1 MPIPETEDFMLPLLR
16 LIGNNGTMSIDAY
29 RAALVSEFAIT
40 PREQKQ
46 RLAAERT
53 QVYRSRIG
61 WAGTYLVEAGLL
73 ERPAR
78 GVLSITDEGRRALAR
93 NPPHIDMCFLHQY
106 ESFREYWERTDGE
119 RTPNCRRVIS
129 ETDPRRNPSP
139 EDELFESYDRLRRIL
154 AGELL
159 QRIKSAPPDFFEELV
174 VRLLVAM
181 GYGGSHEDAGHAI
194 GGSGDGGIDGIIKED
209 RLGLDFVYI
218 QAKRW
223 DGAVGRP
230 QIQAFAG
237 SLEGR
242 RAQKGVFI
250 TTSTFTQT
258 AREYVNLI
266 GKSIV
271 LVDGAEL
278 TDLMLDYGIGVTDV
292 ATYKVQRI
300 DPTYFGEE

>member
-1 MPIPETEDFMLPLLR
+1 MPLLQ
-16 LIGNNGTMSIDAY
+16 LIGRHGTMSIDAY
-29 RAALVSEFAIT
+29 RAALVSEFSIS

-46 RLAAERT
+46 RLAGERT

-78 GVLSITDEGRRALAR
+78 GVLGITDEGRTALAG
-93 NPPHIDMCFLHQY
+93 NPSHIDTSFLQNY
-106 ESFREYWERTDGE
+106 ESFREYLERTNGE
-119 RTPNCRRVIS
+119 PPKS
-129 ETDPRRNPSP
+129 SPGPWPNPSP
-139 EDELFESYDRLRRIL
+139 EDELFESYHKLRRLLAAELLRRIK
-154 AGELL
+154 A
-159 QRIKSAPPDFFEELV
+159 APPEFFEELV
-174 VRLLVAM
+174 VKLLVAM
-181 GYGGSHEDAGHAI
+181 GYGGSQEDAGHAI

-223 DGAVGRP
+223 GAAVGRP

-242 RAQKGVFI
+242 RARKGVFI
-250 TTSTFTQT
+250 TTSSFTET
-258 AREYVNLI
+258 AREYVNVI

-271 LVDGAEL
+271 LVDGNELAE
-278 TDLMLDYGIGVTDV
+278 LMLDYGIGVTDV